1 MDTKIRITFF
11 EMKIATLFYLDYLL
25 MTFFIF
31 GILFLVINPIA
42 TLIKQG
48 VVSKSH
54 GLKWFGFSI
63 EGLKYLCWIS
73 VPLYK
78 PVLYH

>member
-1 MDTKIRITFF
+1 
-11 EMKIATLFYLDYLL
+11 
-25 MTFFIF
+25 MTFYIF
-31 GILFLVINPIA
+31 GIFLVINPIA

-63 EGLKYLCWIS
+63 EGEFFFRFIGHSEIKFLKWL
-73 VPLYK
+73 
-78 PVLYH
+78 

>member
-1 MDTKIRITFF
+1 MDTILRITFF
-11 EMKIATLFYLDYLL
+11 EMKIATVFYLNYLL
-25 MTFFIF
+25 MMFFIF
-31 GILFLVINPIA
+31 GIFLVINPIA

-63 EGLKYLCWIS
+63 EGEFFFRFIGHSEIKFLKWL
-73 VPLYK
+73 
-78 PVLYH
+78 

>member
-1 MDTKIRITFF
+1 MDTKVRITFF
-11 EMKIATLFYLDYLL
+11 EMKIATLFYLDDLL

-42 TLIKQG
+42 TLTKQG

-63 EGLKYLCWIS
+63 EGEFFS
-73 VPLYK
+73 LYWS
-78 PVLYH
+78 

>member
-1 MDTKIRITFF
+1 
-11 EMKIATLFYLDYLL
+11 MKIATVFYLNYLL
-25 MTFFIF
+25 MMFFIF
-31 GILFLVINPIA
+31 GIFLVINPIA

-63 EGLKYLCWIS
+63 EGEFFFRFIGHSEIKFLKWL
-73 VPLYK
+73 
-78 PVLYH
+78 